1 MNLLQSLEVVLSGG
15 RIGDGPHT
23 KIVHVRHHAPG
34 LLEGQLLA
42 WLQELVIVGGLAIV
56 AGETQRVA
64 EGLPRGLQ
72 VSKLIHYY
80 FFF

>member
-1 MNLLQSLEVVLSGG
+1 M
-15 RIGDGPHT
+15 
-23 KIVHVRHHAPG
+23 HVRHHAPG

-64 EGLPRGLQ
+64 ESLPRGLQ
-72 VSKLIHYY
+72 VSQLIHYY
-80 FFF
+80 FSFNYYISESFLS